1 MKKSLK
7 LIFSLGVAVL
17 LAFSVSLTALASGSE
32 VITDT
37 EAVSTEAEDSQNL
50 FEEAYETVLQHSSEL
65 FSALAFLGTL
75 VIAFCYKKGLLPI
88 LTSALKSLGESVKT
102 LCEGSK
108 ENLEQANE
116 GVAEISERLA
126 RLENAVEIF
135 TADITT
141 LEESLGTEAQVRA
154 DARAQK
160 KILLAQ
166 IEMLKEV
173 FICSALPQYQK
184 DAISEKVKLM
194 KEELEVYEESGE

>member
-1 MKKSLK
+1 MK
-7 LIFSLGVAVL
+7 
-17 LAFSVSLTALASGSE
+17 
-32 VITDT
+32 
-37 EAVSTEAEDSQNL
+37 
-50 FEEAYETVLQHSSEL
+50 TVLHILNTNSYSGAENV
-65 FSALAFLGTL
+65 AITL
-75 VIAFCYKKGLLPI
+75 IRAMNRLYPGYRLIYVSPDGP
-88 LTSALKSLGESVKT
+88 
-102 LCEGSK
+102 
-108 ENLEQANE
+108 
-116 GVAEISERLA
+116 ISERLA
-126 RLENAVEIF
+126 RLENAVELF

-154 DARAQK
+154 NARTQK